1 MDKKSHDG
9 LGTACL
15 VCDEY
20 CKGRGLRWK
29 GASWEIDSN
38 LVKLI
43 AKHFPDVVARGDFEK
58 ESAMSLRDLVQ
69 VLDPGGNKSIVV
81 VAAGPP
87 CHDFSRIRSDAP
99 GHNLTTDRKAPSSR
113 ASLNLPS
120 TWRRFGNAAEQS
132 SSWRTSFPRTAPTC
146 ARSRSC
152 STLPPST

>member
-1 MDKKSHDG
+1 MDKKSHDRDPDIVLLSFFDG

-69 VLDPGGNKSIVV
+69 VLDPGGKSIVV

-120 TWRRFGNAAEQS
+120 T
-132 SSWRTSFPRTAPTC
+132 
-146 ARSRSC
+146 
-152 STLPPST
+152 